1 MSLLLAAV
9 GALGGTSA
17 GLRPGDISNSAE
29 ARVSANLAAK
39 LTPGA
44 RGLTPAYNVGSA
56 MASPKNTGSPRS
68 HLKDDARQFWHRV
81 SEGLAMHQLWSQFEK
96 DARSSYRLYSAGLDN
111 LQEEPSRFRRGW
123 QITKALFWAIL
134 EKLTPARR
142 VLVLLALILLF
153 FPSGGF
159 SYNNRAGH
167 IESFQLDLHVW
178 GGMLLLLVLLLEL
191 ADRVVM
197 KRDLEIAKDIQAWLL
212 PGAPLQIP
220 GYQIAYATRPANTVA
235 GDYYDVILRPGR
247 TPSDDRILFVVAD
260 VAGKSI
266 PAAMLMATFQAS
278 LRTLSTSGIALV
290 ELVAGVN
297 HYACSTSM
305 GGVRFTTA
313 FFAELDPATGDVA
326 YVNAGHNVPI
336 LRKHS
341 GAVERLEAGGIPVGI
356 FADSPYHV
364 GTTRLESGDWLVI
377 FTDGVVEAINQ
388 RYEEYDEPKLIQLVD
403 RESGSAPAELL
414 RRLLEELDRFVG
426 NTPQHDDMTCLL
438 LKRR

>member
-1 MSLLLAAV
+1 
-9 GALGGTSA
+9 
-17 GLRPGDISNSAE
+17 
-29 ARVSANLAAK
+29 
-39 LTPGA
+39 
-44 RGLTPAYNVGSA
+44 
-56 MASPKNTGSPRS
+56 MAFPERTVPPRS
-68 HLKDDARQFWHRV
+68 RFKDDARQFWHRV
-81 SEGLAMHQLWSQFEK
+81 SEGLAVNQLWSQFEK
-96 DARSSYRLYSAGLDN
+96 DARSSYRLYSAGLDD
-111 LQEEPSRFRRGW
+111 LQMEPSKFRRGW

-142 VLVLLALILLF
+142 VLLLLALILLF
-153 FPSGGF
+153 IPSGGF
-159 SYNNRAGH
+159 SYTNRAGQVE
-167 IESFQLDLHVW
+167 IRELDLHVW
-178 GGMLLLLVLLLEL
+178 GGLLIFVVLLLEL

-247 TPSDDRILFVVAD
+247 RMSENQSEDRILFVVAD

-278 LRTLSTSGIALV
+278 LRTLSSSGVALA

-297 HYACSTSM
+297 RYACSNSQ

-313 FFAELDPATGDVA
+313 FFAELDPATGDVV

-336 LRKHS
+336 LRRTS
-341 GAVERLEAGGIPVGI
+341 GAVERLETGGIPVGI
-356 FADSPYHV
+356 FAESPYQV
-364 GTTRLESGDWLVI
+364 GTTRLERSNWLVI
-377 FTDGVVEAINQ
+377 FTDGVVEAVNGKD
-388 RYEEYDEPKLIQLVD
+388 EEYGEPELIRLVN
-403 RESGSAPAELL
+403 RGSGATPAELL
-414 RRLLEELDRFVG
+414 LSLLAELDRYVG

-438 LKRR
+438 LKRT

>member
-1 MSLLLAAV
+1 
-9 GALGGTSA
+9 
-17 GLRPGDISNSAE
+17 
-29 ARVSANLAAK
+29 
-39 LTPGA
+39 
-44 RGLTPAYNVGSA
+44 
-56 MASPKNTGSPRS
+56 MASPEHTVPRRTGF
-68 HLKDDARQFWHRV
+68 KDDARNFWHRV
-81 SEGLAMHQLWSQFEK
+81 SEGLALNQLWSQFEK

-111 LQEEPSRFRRGW
+111 LQVEPSRLRQGW
-123 QITKALFWAIL
+123 QIAKALFWAIL

-142 VLVLLALILLF
+142 VLLLAALILLF
-153 FPSGGF
+153 FPAGSS
-159 SYNNRAGH
+159 SYTDNAGRPEIH
-167 IESFQLDLHVW
+167 EFDLHVL
-178 GGMLLLLVLLLEL
+178 GGVIMFVVLLLEL

-247 TPSDDRILFVVAD
+247 TPDADRILFVVAD

-278 LRTLSTSGIALV
+278 LRTLSTSGVALA

-297 HYACSTSM
+297 RYACSNSQ

-336 LRKHS
+336 LRKTS

-356 FADSPYHV
+356 FAESPYQV
-364 GTTRLESGDWLVI
+364 GTTRLQGGDWLVI
-377 FTDGVVEAINQ
+377 FTDGVVEAVNQ
-388 RYEEYDEPKLIQLVD
+388 KNEEYGEPELIRLVD
-403 RESGSAPAELL
+403 GGSGAAPAELL
-414 RRLLEELDRFVG
+414 RRLLGELDKYVG

-438 LKRR
+438 LKRN